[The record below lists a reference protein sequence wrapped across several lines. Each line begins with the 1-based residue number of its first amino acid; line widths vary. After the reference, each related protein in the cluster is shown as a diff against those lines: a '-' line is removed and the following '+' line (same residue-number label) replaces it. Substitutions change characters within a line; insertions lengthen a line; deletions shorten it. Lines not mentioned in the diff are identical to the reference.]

1 MEVRSSHELR
11 KSAET
16 PRLSCAE
23 TYACQRASR
32 EFLWPITYAIES
44 TKFSNLDYKNCSMHA
59 PSFYPVK
66 ISESLPW
73 STWKADICASSLAIL
88 TEVQY
93 LNSKN
98 RHMFECIGGLE
109 HLHSWDYNTINHVW
123 KVSR

>member
-16 PRLSCAE
+16 PRLNCAE
-23 TYACQRASR
+23 TYACRRASR

-59 PSFYPVK
+59 PGFYPVK
-66 ISESLPW
+66 ILESLPW

-88 TEVQY
+88 QPRY
-93 LNSKN
+93 SMLNSEN
-98 RHMFECIGGLE
+98 RHMFEYMD
-109 HLHSWDYNTINHVW
+109 SNTYTAGIIIQ
-123 KVSR
+123 